1 MCACRVK
8 TCREIV
14 NISKLNLLKLFSIP
28 LLVKK
33 GQTSGKEYQLRTLSY
48 KFQISNSF
56 IGICIDFTYAISV
69 TYNNSRILRFLR
81 L

>member
-28 LLVKK
+28 LPVKK
-33 GQTSGKEYQLRTLSY
+33 GQTSGKEYQLQVL
-48 KFQISNSF
+48 NSF
-56 IGICIDFTYAISV
+56 IVICIDFTYAISV
-69 TYNNSRILRFLR
+69 TYKNSRTLRFLR